1 VESKA
6 ELPCSQVTT
15 VEQLLHQT
23 LTSIHCNILHPV
35 QVSLGKKNEKNPP
48 RIPNGFLCAYLL
60 FCVLL
65 LQLLSQG
72 SADVTILQ
80 AEVAWA

>member
-1 VESKA
+1 M
-6 ELPCSQVTT
+6 
-15 VEQLLHQT
+15 
-23 LTSIHCNILHPV
+23 LTGHHRGAVASPDTDLDPLQHSSPGPG
-35 QVSLGKKNEKNPP
+35 QSRKEERKNPP

-80 AEVAWA
+80 AEVAWE